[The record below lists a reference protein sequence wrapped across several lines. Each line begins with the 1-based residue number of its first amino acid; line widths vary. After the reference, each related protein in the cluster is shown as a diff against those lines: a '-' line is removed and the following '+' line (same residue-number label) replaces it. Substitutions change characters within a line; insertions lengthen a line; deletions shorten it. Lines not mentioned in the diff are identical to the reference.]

1 MTDPLT
7 TAHAAISLL
16 DARSID
22 EALLAGYASWLSPAE
37 LARYR
42 RFRRPQR
49 QRQFLLGRALLR
61 TLLGQA
67 MDLPAVSI
75 ALEERAGQAPLA
87 AAGAPWFSLSHSG
100 HWIACAVSSGTAL
113 GLDIEVMDGRR
124 DLPALARQAFGDT
137 VADALAAMAH
147 EDQVASFYRCW
158 SEYEARYKL
167 GGKDGEAA
175 SCVALAHAELSI
187 VLCSAAPL
195 AQRPVLRTA
204 ALAPD

>member
-1 MTDPLT
+1 M
-7 TAHAAISLL
+7 ISVQASIWLL

-22 EALLAGYASWLSPAE
+22 EASLPGYESWLSPPE

-42 RFRRPQR
+42 RFMRPQR

-67 MDLPAVSI
+67 HAVPAASI
-75 ALEERAGQAPLA
+75 LLEERAGQAPLA
-87 AAGAPWFSLSHSG
+87 AAGAPRFSLSHSG

-124 DLPALARQAFGDT
+124 DLPALARQAFGDA
-137 VADALAAMAH
+137 VADGLAAMAH
-147 EDQVASFYRCW
+147 EDQVASFYRRW

-167 GGKDGEAA
+167 GGKDCEAA

-204 ALAPD
+204 ALVPG